1 MNNPVRVNVKS
12 YVPGGKRD
20 LVSKYNLTKEKIDKY
35 IKDCLHDSCVII
47 RRYARTH
54 HKYKDNPARQKA
66 ENFTGLTRAIKFHV
80 LDKAKRATVRAGER
94 YTAEVYID
102 ENEAPYA
109 KYQVEGTKAHGPVV
123 APRLRF
129 FDYRVKSFNGMYP
142 LVSRTWVRGIE
153 KDEFLQKARRVN
165 RAKIKEIFAE
175 GLRRLING

>member
-1 MNNPVRVNVKS
+1 MNTPIKVNVSS
-12 YVPGGKRD
+12 YVPGGKRG
-20 LVSKYNLTKEKIDKY
+20 LVGNYNLTKESIDKY
-35 IKDCLHDSCVII
+35 IQQCLHDSCVLI

-54 HKYKDNPARQKA
+54 HNYKDRPPRQRA
-66 ENFTGLTRAIKFHV
+66 EGFRGLTRAIKFQV

-102 ENEAPYA
+102 EKEAPYA

-129 FDYRVKSFNGMYP
+129 FDYRVKSFNGTYP
-142 LVSRTWVRGIE
+142 LVSRKWVRGIE
-153 KDEFLQKARRVN
+153 KDEFLQKARKVN